1 MSTNLGE
8 EDFLRKKVW
17 KIINLTQ
24 ANQLFVHHKELSIKF
39 LAEKSKKI
47 QSKLLPE
54 ILSLC
59 VLNAIVPNSA
69 MLLIG
74 GHGGGKT
81 TLVKLLGRMFT
92 ATSLNEIENSMIRG
106 HPQLTEEKLIGTLK
120 LGKLMKDGEEV
131 VVWRQF
137 VTNFW
142 KIIDEVNRLT
152 PYAQDILLSLLAEG
166 TVKYYD
172 SIITVNKFSLF
183 ATINPNDVGTFEL
196 SQPFLDRFGISVP
209 ISMPASHDLQLILSG
224 KDEKYSGFD
233 ELIQVPKILNI
244 DELMEIWYYVNR
256 IPFTPEVNNFIHAII
271 REFTLCSRIDK
282 GNTEDIK
289 PSAGLCSGCHFNTAQ
304 NLCNKINSILSVR
317 VAKDLLR
324 YSKALAWL
332 LGINGIDVNIV
343 NTIAPYVISHRVE
356 YVKRELDKSPYFG
369 NKNEFTQNILKLIQ
383 KRFKNRERC
392 YQITERFRK
401 GNPKENDLMELKKFE
416 KNDLIVKYDLIPFV
430 NSVNKKDYPPV
441 AQNIKEAAKK
451 GDISKLVEIRT
462 DLLEK
467 IDFPNRGD
475 LIEWCNNELYKQTV
489 TDYVIKY
496 SYWKD
501 VWADIASEFS
511 NLDQPLKEA
520 FSQRQTRQIRTEDLL
535 IEINVTGTNEESLIN
550 IQISGGSEALKLRTI
565 LDNLDYIQ
573 REEVERKTL
582 K

>member
-8 EDFLRKKVW
+8 EDILRKKVW

-24 ANQLFVHHKELSIKF
+24 ANQLFVHYKELGIKYF
-39 LAEKSKKI
+39 AENSKKV
-47 QSKLLPE
+47 QSKILPE

-69 MLLIG
+69 MILIG

-92 ATSLNEIENSMIRG
+92 ATSLNEIENSIIRG

-172 SIITVNKFSLF
+172 SIITISKFSLF

-224 KDEKYSGFD
+224 KDEKYSGWD
-233 ELIQVPKILNI
+233 ELIQVPKILTI

-256 IPFTPEVNNFIHAII
+256 ISFTPKVNNFIHAII
-271 REFTLCSRIDK
+271 REFTLCARIDK
-282 GNTEDIK
+282 GNTDDIK

-304 NLCNKINSILSVR
+304 NVCNKIDTILSVR

-332 LGINGIDVNIV
+332 LGINTIDVNIV
-343 NTIAPYVISHRVE
+343 NTIAPYVISHRVAF
-356 YVKRELDKSPYFG
+356 VKRELDKSPYFG
-369 NKNEFTQNILKLIQ
+369 NKYEFTKNILKLIQ
-383 KRFKNRERC
+383 KRFKNRESR
-392 YQITERFRK
+392 YQITERFRE
-401 GNPKENDLMELKKFE
+401 GNPKEDDLVELKKFE
-416 KNDLIVKYDLIPFV
+416 KNDLIVKFDLLPFV
-430 NSVNKKDYPPV
+430 NSINNKNYSPV
-441 AQNIKEAAKK
+441 AQQIKNAAKK
-451 GDISKLVEIRT
+451 GDIKILAEMRN
-462 DLLEK
+462 DLLGK

-475 LIEWCNNELYKQTV
+475 LIEWCNLELYKQTV
-489 TDYVIKY
+489 TDYVFKY
-496 SYWKD
+496 QYNKD
-501 VWADIASEFS
+501 LWADIATEFS
-511 NLDQPLKEA
+511 NLDQPLKDA
-520 FSQRQTRQIRTEDLL
+520 FAQRQTKQIRTEDLL
-535 IEINVTGTNEESLIN
+535 IEINVTGVEEESLVN
-550 IQISGGSEALKLRTI
+550 IQISGGADVLKLRSI
-565 LDNLDYIQ
+565 MDNLDYIQ
-573 REEVERKTL
+573 KQEY
-582 K
+582 

>member
-1 MSTNLGE
+1 MSTKLGE
-8 EDFLRKKVW
+8 EEILRKKVW
-17 KIINLTQ
+17 KIINLIQ
-24 ANQLFVHHKELSIKF
+24 ANQLFVHYKDLSIRY
-39 LAEKSKKI
+39 LGEKSKKV
-47 QSKLLPE
+47 STKKLPE

-92 ATSLNEIENSMIRG
+92 ANSLNEIENSIIRG

-120 LGKLMKDGEEV
+120 LGKLMKDGEEE

-172 SIITVNKFSLF
+172 SIANINKFCLY
-183 ATINPNDVGTFEL
+183 ATINPHDVGTFEL

-209 ISMPASHDLQLILSG
+209 ISMPGSHDLQLILTG
-224 KDEKYSGFD
+224 KDEKYSGMD
-233 ELIQVPKILNI
+233 ELIQVPRILSI
-244 DELMEIWYYVNR
+244 DELMEIWYFVNR
-256 IPFTPEVNNFIHAII
+256 ITFTPEVNNYIHAII
-271 REFTLCSRIDK
+271 REFTLCSRVDK
-282 GNTEDIK
+282 GNTEDLK
-289 PSAGLCSGCHFNTAQ
+289 PSTGLCSGCHFNTAQ
-304 NLCNKINSILSVR
+304 NICNKIDSILSVR

-332 LGINGIDVNIV
+332 LGIEKIDVNIV
-343 NTIAPYVISHRVE
+343 NTIAPFVISHRVL

-369 NKNEFTQNILKLIQ
+369 NKYEFSKNLLTTIQ
-383 KRFKNRERC
+383 KRFKNRETC
-392 YQITERFRK
+392 YKIADRFRG
-401 GNPKENDLMELKKFE
+401 GNSKENDLTELKKFE

-430 NSVNKKDYPPV
+430 NSVNKEEYSPI
-441 AQNIKEAAKK
+441 AQQIQEAAKK
-451 GDISKLVEIRT
+451 GDITTLAEIRNN
-462 DLLEK
+462 LLEE

-475 LIEWCNNELYKQTV
+475 LIEWCNRELFRQTV
-489 TDYVIKY
+489 TDYLFKY
-496 SYWKD
+496 SDWKE
-501 VWADIASEFS
+501 VWADIAAEFS

-520 FSQRQTRQIRTEDLL
+520 FSKRQTKQIRTEDML
-535 IEINVTGTNEESLIN
+535 IEINVTGTKDESLVN
-550 IQISGGSEALKLRTI
+550 IQISGGSEALRLRTI
-565 LDNLDYIQ
+565 LDNFDYIQ
-573 REEVERKTL
+573 KEE
-582 K
+582 

>member
-1 MSTNLGE
+1 MPTNLGE
-8 EDFLRKKVW
+8 EDLLRKKVW
-17 KIINLTQ
+17 KIINLIQ
-24 ANQLFVHHKELSIKF
+24 ANQLFVHYKELAIKY
-39 LAEKSKKI
+39 LPKKGKKI
-47 QSKLLPE
+47 QSKYLPE

-81 TLVKLLGRMFT
+81 TLIKLLGRMFT
-92 ATSLNEIENSMIRG
+92 SVSLNEIENSIIRG

-120 LGKLMKDGEEV
+120 LGKLMKEGEEE

-166 TVKYYD
+166 SVKYYD
-172 SIITVNKFSLF
+172 SIASISKFCLF

-233 ELIQVPKILNI
+233 ELVQVPKVLSI
-244 DELMEIWYYVNR
+244 DELMEIWYYVNK
-256 IPFTPEVNNFIHAII
+256 ILFSPEVNNYIHAII
-271 REFTLCSRIDK
+271 REFTLCSRVDK

-289 PSAGLCSGCHFNTAQ
+289 PSAGLCTGCHFNTAQ
-304 NLCNKINSILSVR
+304 NVCNKIDTILSVR

-332 LGINGIDVNIV
+332 LGINMIDVNIV
-343 NTIAPYVISHRVE
+343 NTIAPYIISHRAVF
-356 YVKRELDKSPYFG
+356 VRRELEKSPYFG
-369 NKNEFTQNILKLIQ
+369 DKYEFTQNILKLIQ
-383 KRFKNRERC
+383 KRFKNREKC
-392 YQITERFRK
+392 YQITERYRE
-401 GNPKENDLMELKKFE
+401 GNPKENDLAELKKFE
-416 KNDLIVKYDLIPFV
+416 KNDLIVKFDLLPFV
-430 NSVNKKDYPPV
+430 NSVNNKLYSPL
-441 AQNIKEAAKK
+441 AQEIKNASKA
-451 GDISKLVEIRT
+451 GDINTLAEIRNN
-462 DLLEK
+462 LLEN

-489 TDYVIKY
+489 TDYIIKFA
-496 SYWKD
+496 YWKD
-501 VWADIASEFS
+501 VWAEIAAEFS
-511 NLDQPLKEA
+511 NLDQPLKDA
-520 FSQRQTRQIRTEDLL
+520 FAQRQTKQIRTEDLL
-535 IEINVTGTNEESLIN
+535 IEINVTGTEDDSLVN
-550 IQISGGSEALKLRTI
+550 IQLSGGADALKLRS
-565 LDNLDYIQ
+565 LMDNLDYIQ
-573 REEVERKTL
+573 KQQ
-582 K
+582 

>member
-1 MSTNLGE
+1 MSTKLGE
-8 EDFLRKKVW
+8 EEILRKKVW
-17 KIINLTQ
+17 KIINLIQ
-24 ANQLFVHHKELSIKF
+24 ANQLFVHYKDLSIKY
-39 LAEKSKKI
+39 LGGKSNKVSTKK
-47 QSKLLPE
+47 LPE

-92 ATSLNEIENSMIRG
+92 ANSLNDIENSIIRG

-120 LGKLMKDGEEV
+120 LGKLMKEGEEE

-172 SIITVNKFSLF
+172 SIANINKFCLY
-183 ATINPNDVGTFEL
+183 ATINPHDIGTFEL

-209 ISMPASHDLQLILSG
+209 ISMPGSHDLQLILTG
-224 KDEKYSGFD
+224 KDEKYSGLD
-233 ELIQVPKILNI
+233 ELIQVPKILTI

-256 IPFTPEVNNFIHAII
+256 ITFTPEVNNYIHAII
-271 REFTLCSRIDK
+271 REFTLCSRVDK
-282 GNTEDIK
+282 GNTEDLK
-289 PSAGLCSGCHFNTAQ
+289 PSTGLCSGCHFNTAQ
-304 NLCNKINSILSVR
+304 NICNKIDSILSVR

-332 LGINGIDVNIV
+332 LGIEKIDVNIV
-343 NTIAPYVISHRVE
+343 NTIAPYVISHRVL

-369 NKNEFTQNILKLIQ
+369 NRYEFSKNILTKIQ
-383 KRFKNRERC
+383 KRFKNRETC
-392 YQITERFRK
+392 YKIANRFRG
-401 GNPKENDLMELKKFE
+401 GNSKENDLTELKKFE

-430 NSVNKKDYPPV
+430 NSINNKEYSPV
-441 AQNIKEAAKK
+441 AREIKDAAKN
-451 GDISKLVEIRT
+451 GDITKLAEIRNN
-462 DLLEK
+462 LLEE

-475 LIEWCNNELYKQTV
+475 LIEWCNRELFRQTV
-489 TDYVIKY
+489 TDYVFKY
-496 SYWKD
+496 SDWKE
-501 VWADIASEFS
+501 VWADIATEFS

-520 FSQRQTRQIRTEDLL
+520 FSKRQTKQIRTEDIL
-535 IEINVTGTNEESLIN
+535 IEINVTGTKDESLVN

-565 LDNLDYIQ
+565 LDNFDYIQ
-573 REEVERKTL
+573 KEE
-582 K
+582 

>member
-1 MSTNLGE
+1 MSTKLGE
-8 EDFLRKKVW
+8 EDELRKKVW

-24 ANQLFVHHKELSIKF
+24 ANQLFVHYKDLSIKY
-39 LAEKSKKI
+39 LTEKSKKVRTKI
-47 QSKLLPE
+47 LPE

-92 ATSLNEIENSMIRG
+92 ANSLNEIENSIIRG

-120 LGKLMKDGEEV
+120 LGKLMKDGEEE

-172 SIITVNKFSLF
+172 SITTINKFCLF
-183 ATINPNDVGTFEL
+183 ATINPYDVGTFEL

-209 ISMPASHDLQLILSG
+209 ISMPGSHDLQLILTG
-224 KDEKYSGFD
+224 KDEKYSGYD
-233 ELIQVPKILNI
+233 ELIQVPLVLSI
-244 DELMEIWYYVNR
+244 DELMEIHFYVNR
-256 IPFTPEVNNFIHAII
+256 IPFSSEVNKYIHAII
-271 REFTLCSRIDK
+271 REFTLCSRVDK
-282 GNTEDIK
+282 GNTEDLK

-304 NLCNKINSILSVR
+304 NICNKNDSILSVR

-324 YSKALAWL
+324 YSKALTWL
-332 LGINGIDVNIV
+332 LGLDKIDINIV
-343 NTIAPYVISHRVE
+343 NTIAPYVISHRMA

-369 NKNEFTQNILKLIQ
+369 NKYEFSKNLLKIVQ
-383 KRFKNRERC
+383 KRFKNREAC
-392 YQITERFRK
+392 YQIADRFRG
-401 GNPKENDLMELKKFE
+401 GNPKDNDLTELKKFE

-430 NSVNKKDYPPV
+430 NSVNNKRYPPI
-441 AQNIKEAAKK
+441 AQEIQEASKK
-451 GDISKLVEIRT
+451 GNINKLAEIRNT
-462 DLLEK
+462 LMEK

-475 LIEWCNNELYKQTV
+475 LIEWCNRELFRQTV

-496 SYWKD
+496 SYWKEL
-501 VWADIASEFS
+501 WADIAAEFS
-511 NLDQPLKEA
+511 NLDHPLKDA
-520 FSQRQTRQIRTEDLL
+520 FSQRQTKQIRTEDML
-535 IEINVTGTNEESLIN
+535 IEINVTGTKDDSLVN

-565 LDNLDYIQ
+565 LDNSDYIQ
-573 REEVERKTL
+573 KEE
-582 K
+582 

>member
-1 MSTNLGE
+1 MSTKLGE
-8 EDFLRKKVW
+8 EDNLRKKVW
-17 KIINLTQ
+17 KIINLIQ
-24 ANQLFVHHKELSIKF
+24 ANQLFVHFKDLSIKY
-39 LAEKSKKI
+39 LPEKSKKVATR
-47 QSKLLPE
+47 SLPE

-59 VLNAIVPNSA
+59 ILNAIVPNSA

-92 ATSLNEIENSMIRG
+92 ESSLSEIENSIIRG

-120 LGKLMKDGEEV
+120 LGKLMKEGEEE

-172 SIITVNKFSLF
+172 SIATINKFCLF
-183 ATINPNDVGTFEL
+183 ATINPHDVGTFEL

-209 ISMPASHDLQLILSG
+209 ISMPGSHDLQLILTG
-224 KDEKYSGFD
+224 KDEKYSGMD
-233 ELIQVPKILNI
+233 ELIQVPEILSI

-256 IPFTPEVNNFIHAII
+256 VSFTTEVNNYIHAII
-271 REFTLCSRIDK
+271 REFTLCARVDK

-289 PSAGLCSGCHFNTAQ
+289 PSTGLCSGCHFNTAQ
-304 NLCNKINSILSVR
+304 NICNKIDSILSVR

-332 LGINGIDVNIV
+332 LGLDNIDVNIV
-343 NTIAPYVISHRVE
+343 NTIAPYVISHRVIF
-356 YVKRELDKSPYFG
+356 VKREVDKAPYYG
-369 NKNEFTQNILKLIQ
+369 NKYEFSKNILKTIQ
-383 KRFKNRERC
+383 KRFKNREVC
-392 YQITERFRK
+392 YKITDRFR
-401 GNPKENDLMELKKFE
+401 GGTPKDNDLQELKKFE
-416 KNDLIVKYDLIPFV
+416 KNDLIVKFDLIPFV
-430 NSVNKKDYPPV
+430 NSVNNKEYSPI
-441 AQNIKEAAKK
+441 AQQIQESAKN
-451 GDISKLVEIRT
+451 GDINKLAEIRNN
-462 DLLEK
+462 LLEE

-475 LIEWCNNELYKQTV
+475 LIEWCNRELFKQTV
-489 TDYVIKY
+489 TDYVIKFA
-496 SYWKD
+496 YWKE

-520 FSQRQTRQIRTEDLL
+520 FSQRQTKQIRTEDML
-535 IEINVTGTNEESLIN
+535 IEINVTGTTEDSLVN
-550 IQISGGSEALKLRTI
+550 IQISGGSEALRLRSI
-565 LDNLDYIQ
+565 LDNLEYIQ
-573 REEVERKTL
+573 KEE
-582 K
+582 

>member
-1 MSTNLGE
+1 MSTKLGE
-8 EDFLRKKVW
+8 EKTLRKKVW
-17 KIINLTQ
+17 KIINLIQ
-24 ANQLFVHHKELSIKF
+24 ANQLFVHHKEMNIKF
-39 LAEKSKKI
+39 LGENSKKI
-47 QSKLLPE
+47 QSKTLPE

-59 VLNAIVPNSA
+59 ILNAIVPNSA

-92 ATSLNEIENSMIRG
+92 MNSLNEIENSIIRG

-120 LGKLMKDGEEV
+120 LGKLMKEGEEE

-172 SIITVNKFSLF
+172 SITTINKFCLF

-209 ISMPASHDLQLILSG
+209 ISMPASHDLQLILTG
-224 KDEKYSGFD
+224 KDEKYSGRD
-233 ELIQVPKILNI
+233 ELIQVPKVLSI
-244 DELMEIWYYVNR
+244 DDLMEIWYYVNR
-256 IPFTPEVNNFIHAII
+256 VSHSYEVNNYIHAII

-289 PSAGLCSGCHFNTAQ
+289 PSTGLCSGCHFNTTQ
-304 NLCNKINSILSVR
+304 NICNKIDSILSVR

-332 LGINGIDVNIV
+332 LGINSIDINIV
-343 NTIAPYVISHRVE
+343 NTIAPYVISHRVV
-356 YVKRELDKSPYFG
+356 YVKRELDKSPYYG
-369 NKNEFTQNILKLIQ
+369 NKYDFTKNILKLVQ
-383 KRFKNRERC
+383 KRYKTREIS
-392 YQITERFRK
+392 YQIAERFRE
-401 GNPKENDLMELKKFE
+401 GTPKENDLVELKKYE
-416 KNDLIVKYDLIPFV
+416 KNDLIVKFDLIPFV
-430 NSVNKKDYPPV
+430 NSIDNKNYSPV
-441 AQNIKEAAKK
+441 AQQIKEYAKK
-451 GDISKLVEIRT
+451 GDIAKLAEVRN
-462 DLLEK
+462 DLLVK

-475 LIEWCNNELYKQTV
+475 LIEWCNRELYKQTV

-501 VWADIASEFS
+501 VWAEIAAEFS
-511 NLDQPLKEA
+511 SLDQPLKDA
-520 FSQRQTRQIRTEDLL
+520 FSQRQTKQIRSDDLL
-535 IEINVTGTNEESLIN
+535 LEINVTGTGDDSLVN
-550 IQISGGSEALKLRTI
+550 IQISGGSIAIKLR
-565 LDNLDYIQ
+565 LLMDKLEYIQ
-573 REEVERKTL
+573 KEN
-582 K
+582 